1 MATHDAGAER
11 SVALTAEENIRS
23 THRRL
28 YGLLECSLLHT
39 EDLTQ
44 CLSSLTNASSDA
56 LEAEAGSADVLENDM
71 GDLHSLFLERHTD
84 SSDLPFSPLPE
95 HVSSLTML
103 YRTLG
108 TAERITFC
116 RTLSQQPHMPKSTQ
130 ALLEQLFGETEP
142 VDHEAAGKVAYQR
155 NIFAD
160 EAYLHVSPYIR
171 NPRAVYA
178 GSFAGVCEQ
187 VYNGLCEYCILPLE
201 NSQDGK
207 LLRFYGLIQKYE
219 LKIALTCDVTSSD
232 KRHVTTFALCK
243 RSLQSPLSLVYGV
256 NRSVCFEFIFRQ
268 DSDDY
273 PRLYDLLAAAQ
284 ACSLRLLRVD
294 CLPRSDDEIMVGAGY
309 PFNISLDVENG
320 DLRSFL
326 LFLALDAPIC
336 LPLGIYHH
344 L

>member
-1 MATHDAGAER
+1 MIARNTQSSSQATADIIH
-11 SVALTAEENIRS
+11 ENILT

-28 YGLLECSLLHT
+28 CRLWECSLLHNQ
-39 EDLTQ
+39 DLTHHLQ
-44 CLSSLTNASSDA
+44 AIAEDA
-56 LEAEAGSADVLENDM
+56 ALQNGDATQKPDM
-71 GDLHSLFLERHTD
+71 GDLHSLFLEHRPESD
-84 SSDLPFSPLPE
+84 DLPFSPLPE
-95 HVSSLTML
+95 NSTTLSML
-103 YRTLG
+103 YRALG

-116 RTLSQQPHMPKSTQ
+116 RTLGRMPTVPQSIP
-130 ALLEQLFGETEP
+130 ALVQELFGRTP
-142 VDHEAAGKVAYQR
+142 SVDEEASGRVAYQR

-160 EAYLHVSPYIR
+160 EAFLHFSPHIQEPKAAYF
-171 NPRAVYA
+171 

-219 LKIALTCDVTSSD
+219 LKIVLTCEVTASD
-232 KRHVTTFALCK
+232 QRHVTTFGLCK
-243 RSLQSPLSLVYGV
+243 RSLQIPTPMLYGIHR
-256 NRSVCFEFIFRQ
+256 NACFEFIFWQ

-273 PRLYDLLAAAQ
+273 PGLGDVLAAAQ
-284 ACSLRLLRVD
+284 ACSLRLIRAD

-309 PFNISLDVENG
+309 PFNISLDIENG
-320 DLRSFL
+320 DLRTFL
-326 LFLALDAPIC
+326 LFLALDAPFC